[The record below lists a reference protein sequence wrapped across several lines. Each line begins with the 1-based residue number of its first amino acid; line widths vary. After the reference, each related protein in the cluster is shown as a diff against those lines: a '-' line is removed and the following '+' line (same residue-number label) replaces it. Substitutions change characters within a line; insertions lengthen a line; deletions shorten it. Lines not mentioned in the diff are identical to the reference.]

1 MILGALAF
9 AWLLGLAAAAFTGSD
24 PWAAVAAASALG
36 ALSFALRPRPS
47 TLAFIVLAAAL
58 VFAASWR
65 YESTVPPDTP
75 SGIAH
80 LNCPREDDPADRRD
94 ECPEVPFRA
103 LVVAE
108 PAAAAAPSGYRL
120 AVREVYASG
129 RWRPESGDVLM
140 RAAPLPRF
148 RYGDL
153 LELRGELT
161 TPPSFDDFDYRDYL
175 ARRGIGSLVDYP
187 RVQLLAHDKGSAV
200 RSALIH
206 TRARLRGAL
215 ADALPEPE
223 ASLTGGVLLGGGA
236 RLPSD
241 LAQDMRV
248 TGTSHLVAVSGQNV
262 SLLAGL
268 LMAALA
274 WAVGRRRAAWLALAA
289 VGAYSLLVGG
299 EPSVVRAAI
308 MGGLYVAAVGFGRQ
322 NTAAIALA
330 LAAAAMTAAGPQV
343 AHDVGFQLSFSAT
356 LGLMTLAP
364 QLATQAERLVR
375 RWPGIDRFPL
385 TRPAVEL
392 AAVTLAAVA
401 FTLPITAVNF
411 RAVSLVAPLANV
423 LAVPAFLAVAV
434 TGAIT
439 AAAGALVPAAAQPL
453 GLLAWPPAAY
463 MVTVVRMAADIP
475 LASVAVRGVGTG
487 HAIAYYAALAG
498 AVWLLARLPRA
509 APLVAPPQR
518 PQSARRAL
526 LPVSGVAIVLG
537 LAVTLLWLGVT
548 SPVQGRLTVTV
559 LDVGQGEAVLIEGP
573 EGNRI
578 LVDAGP
584 SEEAIA
590 AALGRNL
597 PFHDRR
603 VDLALITHP
612 QADHFGGLPAVLERY
627 DVGSV
632 LASSIEADS
641 AAYRSVRNSIREA
654 AVPYREAAPGQ
665 TVDLGGGARLYV
677 VSAPARSGDPNDASV
692 VLKLTLGRASF
703 LLTGDIGKTRE
714 AALVRS
720 GADLHAVVYK
730 VPHHGSRTSTSP
742 EFLEAVGP
750 LVDVISV
757 GAHNPFGHPSPDVL
771 ERLNGDAVFRTDRDG
786 DVSVSTDGRH
796 LWVETGR

>member
-1 MILGALAF
+1 MILGGLAF
-9 AWLLGLAAAAFTGSD
+9 AWLLGLAAAAFTDAD
-24 PWAAVAAASALG
+24 PWAALAAASALS
-36 ALSFALRPRPS
+36 ALSFALKPRPS
-47 TLAFIVLAAAL
+47 TLAFIALAAAL

-65 YESTVPPDTP
+65 YETTAASEAP
-75 SGIAH
+75 SGVAR
-80 LNCPREDDPADRRD
+80 LNGG
-94 ECPEVPFRA
+94 PEVRFRA
-103 LVVAE
+103 IVAAE
-108 PAAAAAPSGYRL
+108 PAARGGSVRYRL
-120 AVREVYASG
+120 AVREIYANG
-129 RWRPESGDVLM
+129 RWRPESGGVQL

-153 LELRGELT
+153 LELRGQLT

-175 ARRGIGSLVDYP
+175 ARRGIGSLVEYP
-187 RVQLLAHDKGSAV
+187 RVRLLDRDQGSAV
-200 RSALIH
+200 RAALID

-223 ASLTGGVLLGGGA
+223 ASLASGVLLGGGT

-241 LAQDMRV
+241 LARQMRV

-262 SLLAGL
+262 TLLAGL

-274 WAVGRRRAAWLALAA
+274 SALGRRRAAWLALAA
-289 VGAYSLLVGG
+289 VGGYSLLVGG

-308 MGGLYVAAVGFGRQ
+308 MGGLYVAAIAFGRQ
-322 NTAAIALA
+322 RTGPVALV
-330 LAAAAMTAAGPQV
+330 LAAAAMTAVQPQV
-343 AHDVGFQLSFSAT
+343 VHDVGFQLSFSAT

-364 QLATQAERLVR
+364 LLVSWGEGLVR
-375 RWPGIDRFPL
+375 HAQGIDGFPL
-385 TRPAVEL
+385 TRPAIEL

-411 RAVSLVAPLANV
+411 HSVSLVAPLANV

-439 AAAGALVPAAAQPL
+439 AAICALLPAAAEPL
-453 GLLAWPPAAY
+453 GWLAWPPAAY
-463 MVTVVRMAADIP
+463 MVAVVRMAADIP
-475 LASVAVRGVGTG
+475 LASVEVRGVGTG
-487 HAIAYYAALAG
+487 HAIVYYAALAG
-498 AVWLLARLPRA
+498 AVWLLAKLPQAPA
-509 APLVAPPQR
+509 AAPPQR
-518 PQSARRAL
+518 PRPARRAL
-526 LPVSGVAIVLG
+526 LPVPGIAMILG
-537 LAVTLLWLGVT
+537 LAAALLWLSVT

-573 EGNRI
+573 GGNRI

-584 SEEAIA
+584 NEEAIA

-603 VDLALITHP
+603 VDLVVITHP
-612 QADHFGGLPAVLERY
+612 QADHFGGLPVVLERY

-632 LASSIEADS
+632 LASPVEADS
-641 AAYRSVRNSIREA
+641 PAYLSVRDSIREA

-665 TVDLGGGARLYV
+665 TIDLGAGAQVRVL
-677 VSAPARSGDPNDASV
+677 SAPARPGDPNAASV
-692 VLKLTLGRASF
+692 VLKLAMGRASF
-703 LLTGDIGKTRE
+703 LLTGDIEETRE

-720 GADLHAVVYK
+720 GADLRAVVYK
-730 VPHHGSRTSTSP
+730 VPHHGSSTSSSP
-742 EFLEAVGP
+742 AFLEAVGP

-757 GAHNPFGHPSPDVL
+757 GADNPYGHPSEEVL
-771 ERLNGDAVFRTDRDG
+771 ERLDGDAVFRTDRDG
-786 DVSVSTDGRH
+786 DVSVSTDGRR

>member
-9 AWLLGLAAAAFTGSD
+9 AWLLGIAAAAFTGSN

-65 YESTVPPDTP
+65 YETTVPPDVP
-75 SGIAH
+75 SGIAS
-80 LNCPREDDPADRRD
+80 LNDGAEAR
-94 ECPEVPFRA
+94 FRA
-103 LVVAE
+103 LVAAE
-108 PAAAAAPSGYRL
+108 PEAPGSSVRYRL
-120 AVREVYASG
+120 AVREVYAGG

-140 RAAPLPRF
+140 RATLLPWF
-148 RYGDL
+148 QYGDL
-153 LELRGELT
+153 LELSGDLT

-187 RVQLLAHDKGSAV
+187 RVQLLARDQGSAV
-200 RSALIH
+200 RSALID

-223 ASLTGGVLLGGGA
+223 ASLAGGVLLGEGS

-268 LMAALA
+268 LMASLA
-274 WAVGRRRAAWLALAA
+274 WIIGRRRAAWLALAA
-289 VGAYSLLVGG
+289 VGGYSLLVGG

-308 MGGLYVAAVGFGRQ
+308 MGGLYVAAAGFGRQ
-322 NTAAIALA
+322 NTAAVALA

-364 QLATQAERLVR
+364 QLQTQAERLVR
-375 RWPGIDRFPL
+375 RWPGIDGFPL
-385 TRPAVEL
+385 TRPAVAL
-392 AAVTLAAVA
+392 ATVTLAAVA

-411 RAVSLVAPLANV
+411 HTVSLVAPLANV

-439 AAAGALVPAAAQPL
+439 ATAGALVPAAAQPL

-463 MVTVVRMAADIP
+463 MAAAVGMAADIP
-475 LASVAVRGVGTG
+475 LASVEVGGVGTG
-487 HAIAYYAALAG
+487 HAIAYYAALAA
-498 AVWLLARLPRA
+498 AVWLLAGLPRA
-509 APLVAPPQR
+509 VRPVVPPQ
-518 PQSARRAL
+518 PPPSPRRAL
-526 LPVSGVAIVLG
+526 LPVPGVAIVLA
-537 LAVTLLWLGVT
+537 LAAMLLWLGVT
-548 SPVQGRLTVTV
+548 APVQGRLTVTV

-603 VDLALITHP
+603 VDLAVLTHP
-612 QADHFGGLPAVLERY
+612 QADHFGGLAAVLERY
-627 DVGSV
+627 EVGSV
-632 LASSIEADS
+632 LASPVEVDS
-641 AAYRSVRNSIREA
+641 AAYRSLRDSIREA
-654 AVPYREAAPGQ
+654 AVPYRQAAPGEA
-665 TVDLGGGARLYV
+665 VDLGGGARLYV
-677 VSAPARSGDPNDASV
+677 VSAPARGADPNDASV
-692 VLKLTLGRASF
+692 VLKLVMGRASF
-703 LLTGDIGKTRE
+703 LLTGDIGETRE

-720 GADLHAVVYK
+720 GADLRAVVYK
-730 VPHHGSRTSTSP
+730 VPHHGSSTSSSP
-742 EFLEAVGP
+742 AFLAAVDP
-750 LVDVISV
+750 LVDLISL
-757 GAHNPFGHPSPDVL
+757 GARNPFRHPSPDVL
-771 ERLNGDAVFRTDRDG
+771 ERLDGDAVFRTDRDG
-786 DVSVSTDGRH
+786 DISVSTDGRR
-796 LWVETGR
+796 LWIETGR